1 MYAGKYVGCEVIAG
15 LTVQEHWDI
24 VNVSEKTG
32 IPYMTLENVAYRRDV
47 LAVLNMVRQNVFGE
61 IVHLEGGYQHDLRDV
76 LFNDGK
82 SFYGNGVEFG
92 PEKSISEAQWR
103 TQYNIDVD
111 GDLYPTHSLGPVM
124 NYIDIN
130 RGNRLTNMVS
140 FSSKARGLADY
151 VNKKSPNHPNS
162 KIDYKNGDVTTTL
175 INCANGE
182 TISLSHDTHL
192 PRPYAIG
199 FRVQGTNGI
208 WMDVA
213 KSIHIEG
220 VSKPHQW
227 DKAEEWV
234 AKYDHPLWKK
244 YEKTAAGAGHGGID
258 WFVLNAFV
266 LACKKKTQTPID
278 VYDSVTMSVIF
289 PLSVQS
295 LAEGNSSKEIPD
307 FTKGKWKTRKNTF
320 ALDDSGL

>member
-1 MYAGKYVGCEVIAG
+1 
-15 LTVQEHWDI
+15 
-24 VNVSEKTG
+24 
-32 IPYMTLENVAYRRDV
+32 
-47 LAVLNMVRQNVFGE
+47 
-61 IVHLEGGYQHDLRDV
+61 
-76 LFNDGK
+76 
-82 SFYGNGVEFG
+82 
-92 PEKSISEAQWR
+92 
-103 TQYNIDVD
+103 
-111 GDLYPTHSLGPVM
+111 M

-130 RGNRLTNMVS
+130 RGNRLINMVS

-151 VNKKSPNHPNS
+151 VEKQSPGHPNS

-192 PRPYAIG
+192 PRPYSIG

-220 VSKPHQW
+220 VSKPHKW

-244 YEKTAAGAGHGGID
+244 YEATASGAGHGGID

-266 LACKKKTQTPID
+266 LAVKERKPTPID
-278 VYDSVTMSVIF
+278 VYDSVTMSVVF

-295 LAEGNSSKEIPD
+295 LKEGNASKDIPD
-307 FTKGKWKTRKNTF
+307 FTRGKWKTKKNTF